1 MLSFLFQYE
10 KPLAIMALQNSVTTI
25 ILKTVGTSFIPS
37 LHMMFAGEST
47 QYPRNHVDTTT
58 VRSQQ
63 WDILYLFMYG
73 GLGCYAQ
80 YMGYLW
86 TINRHNNNTT
96 TTATI
101 ADASEDTGT
110 TKTISK
116 RVLHQ
121 ARALGFFHVIIAI
134 HHTLWAFIPGYGQ
147 LKLERYYGTNNRF
160 PYWLEG
166 LVAMITGYHGYKLLT
181 LSATMV
187 DEKQLIRH
195 KVIVDLSSFCSLI
208 PILGFWPMNI
218 IGYSTSL
225 MYEKIIWLSTS
236 LVPLIFLTADLV
248 YDHDTTNNN
257 KNKDDDMNM
266 KK

>member
-10 KPLAIMALQNSVTTI
+10 KPLAIMALQNSITTI
-25 ILKTVGTSFIPS
+25 ILKSVGTTFIPS
-37 LHMMFAGEST
+37 LHMIFAGEST
-47 QYPRNHVDTTT
+47 QYPRNHVDTTSKI
-58 VRSQQ
+58 RCQQ
-63 WDILYLFMYG
+63 WDILYLVMYG

-86 TINRHNNNTT
+86 TINRNDNNNT

-101 ADASEDTGT
+101 ADASDDKAGT
-110 TKTISK
+110 TTTTISK
-116 RVLHQ
+116 RVIHQ
-121 ARALGFFHVIIAI
+121 ARALGLFHVIIAI
-134 HHTLWAFIPGYGQ
+134 HHTLWAFIPGYVQ

-166 LVAMITGYHGYKLLT
+166 LVAMITGYHAYKLLT
-181 LSATMV
+181 SSISAT

-195 KVIVDLSSFCSLI
+195 KIIVDFSSFCSLI

-225 MYEKIIWLSTS
+225 MYEKTIWLSTS
-236 LVPLIFLTADLV
+236 LVPLIFLTADFV
-248 YDHDTTNNN
+248 YDN
-257 KNKDDDMNM
+257 NKDDDMN
-266 KK
+266 KKK